1 MTASSVPSGSSTAL
15 LLVDLQNDFLHPD
28 GAYVSSGVAS
38 PELAALPGRLAP
50 LAERCRRAGVPTVA
64 TLFTVVDGGPGRRL
78 LSPHLA
84 ELRPFL
90 TGGGF
95 ASGSWGQAVV
105 DELTPV
111 DFTVEKVAYSAFY
124 ASRLEFVLRRLGVDR
139 LWVAGIVTNGGVA
152 STVRDA
158 HVRDL
163 STVVISDGCG
173 AFSAESHEA
182 ALGSLAT
189 VSDVATI
196 AELTDD
202 HLPAH

>member
-1 MTASSVPSGSSTAL
+1 MATATPASSPAL

-28 GAYVSSGVAS
+28 GAYARGGTSSQD
-38 PELAALPGRLAP
+38 LAALPGLLAP
-50 LAERCRRAGVPTVA
+50 LADRCRDAGIPLVA

-90 TGGGF
+90 AEGGF

-105 DELTPV
+105 DELAPV
-111 DFTVEKVAYSAFY
+111 DLTVEKVAYSAFF
-124 ASRLEFVLRRLGVDR
+124 ASRLEFVLRRLGVDQ
-139 LWVAGIVTNGGVA
+139 LWVVGIVTNGGVA

-163 STVVISDGCG
+163 STVVIADGCG
-173 AFSAESHEA
+173 AFSAEAHRA

-189 VSDVATI
+189 VSEMSTI
-196 AELTDD
+196 SELTDTIR
-202 HLPAH
+202 

>member
-1 MTASSVPSGSSTAL
+1 V
-15 LLVDLQNDFLHPD
+15 H
-28 GAYVSSGVAS
+28 
-38 PELAALPGRLAP
+38 
-50 LAERCRRAGVPTVA
+50 RCRGAGIPIIA

-90 TGGGF
+90 TDGGF

-105 DELTPV
+105 DELAPADLTI
-111 DFTVEKVAYSAFY
+111 EKVAYSAFY
-124 ASRLEFVLRRLGVDR
+124 ASRLEFVLRRLGVDQ

-189 VSDVATI
+189 VSETATI
-196 AELTDD
+196 AAMVEASSVPPST
-202 HLPAH
+202 P

>member
-1 MTASSVPSGSSTAL
+1 VGIP
-15 LLVDLQNDFLHPD
+15 VI
-28 GAYVSSGVAS
+28 
-38 PELAALPGRLAP
+38 
-50 LAERCRRAGVPTVA
+50 A

-90 TGGGF
+90 AQGGF

-105 DELTPV
+105 DELAPV
-111 DFTVEKVAYSAFY
+111 DLTVEKVAYSAFY
-124 ASRLEFVLRRLGVDR
+124 ASRLEFVLRRLGVDQ

-173 AFSAESHEA
+173 AFNAESHDA

-189 VSDVATI
+189 VSETATI
-196 AELTDD
+196 ATMTAKL
-202 HLPAH
+202 ASA

>member
-1 MTASSVPSGSSTAL
+1 MTPASSPAL

-28 GAYVSSGVAS
+28 GAYARGGPAS

-50 LAERCRRAGVPTVA
+50 LAERCRHAGIPTIA
-64 TLFTVVDGGPGRRL
+64 TLFTVVDVGPGRRL
-78 LSPHLA
+78 LSPHLV

-90 TGGGF
+90 TEGGF
-95 ASGSWGQAVV
+95 ASASWGQAVV
-105 DELTPV
+105 DELAPV
-111 DFTVEKVAYSAFY
+111 DLTVEKVAYSAFY
-124 ASRLEFVLRRLGVDR
+124 ASRLEFVLRRLSVNQ

-173 AFSAESHEA
+173 AFSAEANEA

-189 VSDVATI
+189 VSEMSTI
-196 AELTDD
+196 SELTDTIR
-202 HLPAH
+202 

>member
-1 MTASSVPSGSSTAL
+1 MAAPSPSSPAL
-15 LLVDLQNDFLHPD
+15 LLVDLQNDFLHPE
-28 GAYVSSGVAS
+28 GAYARGGTAS

-50 LAERCRRAGVPTVA
+50 LADRCRRAGIPIVA

-90 TGGGF
+90 AEGGF
-95 ASGSWGQAVV
+95 TSGSWGQAVV
-105 DELTPV
+105 DELAPV
-111 DFTVEKVAYSAFY
+111 DLTVEKVAYSAFY
-124 ASRLEFVLRRLGVDR
+124 ASRLEFVLRRLDVDQ

-152 STVRDA
+152 STVRGA
-158 HVRDL
+158 HVLDL

-173 AFSAESHEA
+173 AFSTEAHEA

-189 VSDVATI
+189 VSEMTTI
-196 AELTDD
+196 TD
-202 HLPAH
+202 LSERIR